1 MGALDRLFSSDSH
14 FRVTPDEIK
23 AHLAK
28 RYHDDYDAA
37 ARAVDAP
44 KAAAYAARGGTPM
57 DLSSFQHEAA
67 KHPGYGDPHA
77 RLEAMDSDG
86 VEFELLFSDLSAFR
100 VFHQMI
106 DGCNDTARAFND
118 VALEF
123 AAADPRRLLVAYQ
136 IALRDIDHA
145 VAEVERLATVGSA
158 RAVHLPNKPS
168 ALGLPDYY
176 HERYDPLWATIQEAG
191 MPICIHLGVEDD
203 LFDILRRDPTPQ
215 GAVFTSQPAMRL
227 AEPMGF
233 LLLTGVLE
241 RFPGLKIVFAEP
253 GLGWVGHYVSRLDN
267 MYERG
272 AYSFPELKEKP
283 SFYFH
288 RNIHLTFMDDKRGI
302 GMRHELGV
310 ENIMWST
317 DFPHPACTW
326 PNSREIVADLMDGV
340 PDDEAEL
347 MVFGNGAR
355 LFGVAA

>member
-14 FRVTPDEIK
+14 FRVTPDQIK

-28 RYHDDYDAA
+28 RYHDEYDAA
-37 ARAVDAP
+37 ARTVDAP
-44 KAAAYAARGGTPM
+44 KVAAQHARGVAM

-67 KHPGYGDPHA
+67 RHPGYSDPHA
-77 RLEAMDSDG
+77 RLDAMDGDG

-100 VFHQMI
+100 VFHQMA
-106 DGCNDTARAFND
+106 DGCDETARAFND

-136 IALRDIDHA
+136 LALRDVDVA
-145 VAEVERLATVGSA
+145 VAEVQRLADVGSA
-158 RAVHLPNKPS
+158 RAVHVPNKPS

-176 HERYDPLWATIQEAG
+176 HERYDPLWATIQEMD

-203 LFDILRRDPTPQ
+203 LFDIMRRDPTPQ
-215 GAVFTSQPAMRL
+215 AAVFTSQPAMRL

-241 RFPGLKIVFAEP
+241 RYPGLRVVFAET
-253 GLGWVGHYVSRLDN
+253 GLGWVPHYVDKLDQ
-267 MYERG
+267 MYEKG
-272 AYSFPELKEKP
+272 AYSFPELQDKP
-283 SFYFH
+283 SVAFH
-288 RNIHLTFMDDKRGI
+288 RSIFLTFMDDKRGVA
-302 GMRHELGV
+302 MRHEIGV
-310 ENIMWST
+310 ENILWST

-326 PNSREIVADLMDGV
+326 PNSRAVVADVMEGV
-340 PDDEAEL
+340 PDNEAEL

-355 LFGVAA
+355 LFGV